1 MAAEDS
7 EDRAPFAILIM
18 PNAHRQILEVSTWW
32 RKNRQTAPRLF
43 DEELDRALLRLAR
56 YPGLG
61 TRSRWPRLQDVR
73 RLLVRRVEYV
83 VFYRL
88 RPMARRI
95 EVLAVWHARRGGAS
109 HVRTRR

>member
-7 EDRAPFAILIM
+7 DDHAPFAILIM
-18 PNAHRQILEVSTWW
+18 PNALRQILEVSAWW
-32 RKNRQTAPRLF
+32 RENRQTAPQLF
-43 DEELDRALLRLAR
+43 QEELDRALLRLAR
-56 YPGLG
+56 YPSLG

-88 RPMARRI
+88 RPKARRI
-95 EVLAVWHARRGGAS
+95 EVLAVWHVRRGSGP
-109 HVRTRR
+109 TR